1 MVYQV
6 YTSNAIL
13 AGVYEG
19 DAFFADLANYGNFG
33 LGTFD
38 AVNGE
43 IIALDDDY
51 YRIDAYG
58 NALTVDPEMISPFA
72 LMANF

>member
-1 MVYQV
+1 MLYQV
-6 YTSNAIL
+6 DTSNAIS

-51 YRIDAYG
+51 YRIYAYC
-58 NALTVDPEMISPFA
+58 NALTVDPEMKSPFA
-72 LMANF
+72 VVANF

>member
-1 MVYQV
+1 MLDQV
-6 YTSNAIL
+6 DTSNAIS

-38 AVNGE
+38 AVNG
-43 IIALDDDY
+43 
-51 YRIDAYG
+51 
-58 NALTVDPEMISPFA
+58 
-72 LMANF
+72 

>member
-1 MVYQV
+1 MRSRISHNTRVLRLIRFSLSKEYKWKNGIKTNKMLYQV
-6 YTSNAIL
+6 GTSNAIL

-38 AVNGE
+38 AVNG
-43 IIALDDDY
+43 
-51 YRIDAYG
+51 
-58 NALTVDPEMISPFA
+58 
-72 LMANF
+72 

>member
-1 MVYQV
+1 MENKTSKTNKMLYQV
-6 YTSNAIL
+6 GTINSLL

-19 DAFFADLANYGNFG
+19 DVSFEDLANYGDFG

-43 IIALDDDY
+43 MIALDDDY
-51 YRIDAYG
+51 YSRCIW
-58 NALTVDPEMISPFA
+58 
-72 LMANF
+72 

>member
-1 MVYQV
+1 MPVCYDWLGCLYQKNINEKNGMNTNKMLYQV
-6 YTSNAIL
+6 GTSNAIL

-38 AVNGE
+38 AVNG
-43 IIALDDDY
+43 
-51 YRIDAYG
+51 
-58 NALTVDPEMISPFA
+58 
-72 LMANF
+72 